1 MVLLWHKGSHDAPMS
16 NVSTKH
22 EEEIT
27 RMQQSSAELDYNSIF
42 GKGDEVQKYCGRR
55 SRREEG
61 QRKAKRGRPVPL
73 QELICSIVRQEKQ
86 IGLAN
91 LEQRLRLHG
100 QCFGGGTTTTT
111 TSCLRQ
117 YLVASCANDCYVC
130 GAFVYSKDLKK
141 CYF

>member
-1 MVLLWHKGSHDAPMS
+1 MPMS
-16 NVSTKH
+16 VSTKH
-22 EEEIT
+22 EEIT
-27 RMQQSSAELDYNSIF
+27 KMHQSSVEIDYNSIF
-42 GKGDEVQKYCGRR
+42 GKGDEVQRYCGRR

-61 QRKAKRGRPVPL
+61 QRKAQHGRSVPL
-73 QELICSIVRQEKQ
+73 QELICSIVKQEKQ
-86 IGLAN
+86 ISLEN

-100 QCFGGGTTTTT
+100 QCFTTTTT

-130 GAFVYSKDLKK
+130 GTFVYSKDLKK